1 MESDQQSSAV
11 QSYQATFITGNAN
24 KLKEFN
30 AIMESLGLK
39 FDNKA
44 LNLPEF

>member
-1 MESDQQSSAV
+1 MEDEQQSEQV
-11 QSYQATFITGNAN
+11 TYQATFITGNAN

-30 AIMESLGLK
+30 AIMETLGLK
-39 FDNKA
+39 FNNKA